1 MFQLEK
7 KGFGFKQISYYLWYL
22 AGFGSIK
29 DRGLVL
35 SFVTCVSH
43 CLFLSSWIAF
53 ASIYLFTKDP
63 GWADFLCGIFFLT
76 ERAAL

>member
-35 SFVTCVSH
+35 SFVTC
-43 CLFLSSWIAF
+43 LFLSSWIAF

-63 GWADFLCGIFFLT
+63 VWADFLCGIFF
-76 ERAAL
+76 